1 MLLQGYELLKLNT
14 DCELLMVETLRVI
27 HKFSVVVLES
37 SYTRFLSS
45 PPDDPA
51 SIHKPDQNSRGS
63 KDSPRISPSTG
74 CSMSPGNKN

>member
-14 DCELLMVETLRVI
+14 DCELLMVETLRVV
-27 HKFSVVVLES
+27 HKFSVVVLEN
-37 SYTRFLSS
+37 SYTRFLSG

-51 SIHKPDQNSRGS
+51 SIHKPDQSSRGS